1 MSPVRFTIL
10 AVMLAATPAMAQLG
24 GLGGGLGNRLPA
36 LGGLPDTL
44 NHAAGRLDKDLQGLA
59 QTARDLVGRPLTAT
73 RQLDRDDRG
82 FAIIRSQVLA
92 VSPSDG
98 SLAIARA
105 LHFTV
110 LRQDRLEALGLTAT
124 TLQAPDGMD
133 TVTALAT
140 LRRADASGD
149 YDFAH
154 IYNPSGDT
162 SASATSNSPNAMQSD
177 ARIGMIDGGVEKRH
191 AALSSASVITQ
202 GFAGK
207 PDAPGSAH
215 GTAIA
220 SLLVGRD
227 GDFSGYLPGA
237 TLYAGD
243 VFGGAP
249 DGGSAAQIAR
259 ALNWM
264 AQNNIAV
271 TNISLA
277 GPPNALLAAAVKAF
291 VGSGHLLVAAVGND
305 GPAAPPNY
313 PAAYPGVIAVTSVDA
328 GGRIQLDASRG
339 GRFAAR
345 GVDVRAASLP
355 RGYAN
360 VTGTSY
366 AAPAIT
372 ARFARI
378 LEKPDPAS
386 ARTAADRLAQISQKL
401 DGDVWLAPH

>member
-10 AVMLAATPAMAQLG
+10 ALMLAATPALAQLG

-36 LGGLPDTL
+36 VGGLPDTL
-44 NHAAGRLDKDLQGLA
+44 NRATGRLGQDIQGLA
-59 QTARDLVGRPLTAT
+59 QTSRDLVGRPLSAR
-73 RQLDRDDRG
+73 RQLARDDHG
-82 FAIIRSQVLA
+82 FAIIRGQVLA
-92 VSPSDG
+92 VSPSDS
-98 SLAIARA
+98 SLAIVSG

-110 LRQDRLEALGLTAT
+110 LRQDRLEALGLTTT
-124 TLQAPDGMD
+124 TLQAPEGMD

-140 LRRADASGD
+140 LRRADTAGD

-154 IYNPSGDT
+154 VYNPSGEASVPT
-162 SASATSNSPNAMQSD
+162 TGISANAMPSN

-191 AALSSASVITQ
+191 AAFSGASVVTKS
-202 GFAGK
+202 FAGK
-207 PDAPGSAH
+207 ADAPGSAH
-215 GTAIA
+215 GTAVA
-220 SLLVGRD
+220 SLLVGKD
-227 GDFSGYLPGA
+227 GSFSGYLPGA

-264 AQNNIAV
+264 AENNIAV

-291 VGSGHLLVAAVGND
+291 ISSGHLLVAAVGND

-328 GGRIQLDASRG
+328 DGRVQLDASRG

-355 RGYAN
+355 RGYTS

-366 AAPAIT
+366 ASPAIA
-372 ARFARI
+372 ARLARM
-378 LEKPDPAS
+378 LEKPDPAG
-386 ARTAADRLAQISQKL
+386 ARTAADRLAQSSLKL
-401 DGDVWLAPH
+401 DGDVWLAPR